1 MRDMIFIGDAVTAA
15 GFRLAG
21 VPSFAP
27 EPAGLAAVVGEERK
41 DCRILAMT
49 AATLDALPE
58 PLARELVN
66 ASEPLLAILPDAR
79 DTMPVPDLEAEV
91 RRALGIEV

>member
-1 MRDMIFIGDAVTAA
+1 MRDVIFIGDAVTAA

-27 EPAGLAAVVGEERK
+27 EPARLAAVVGEERK

-49 AATLDALPE
+49 AATLDALPG
-58 PLARELVN
+58 PLARELVE
-66 ASEPLLAILPDAR
+66 ASAPLLAVLPDAR
-79 DTMPVPDLEAEV
+79 DTAPVPDLEGEV
-91 RRALGIEV
+91 RKALGIEV

>member
-1 MRDMIFIGDAVTAA
+1 MRDMIFIGDEVTAA

-27 EPAGLAAVVGEERK
+27 EPERLAAVVIEERK

-49 AATLDALPE
+49 AALLAALPQ
-58 PLARELVN
+58 PLARELVG
-66 ASEPLLAILPDAR
+66 AREPLLAILPDAR
-79 DTMPVPDLEAEV
+79 DTVPVPDLEAEV
-91 RRALGIEV
+91 RKALGIEV